1 MSQIDSISIEQ
12 TIPFKEHSG
21 QTYEGERL
29 QELMDSISNCGL
41 LCPIIV
47 RPAKEGK
54 YEIICGHNRVKAMK
68 ALGHSHILSD
78 IRPDLSDEQALRL
91 YYDSNLN
98 QQHFQ
103 DWNYT
108 SKLSA
113 IKYYVNK
120 IRQESVQGKRTDLE
134 NKAAGTAKSSTYVQ
148 TRHKSERKTTRD
160 RMAQRLGISTATFS
174 KYRRIIQLPD
184 DLVQTLARLLDEK
197 KTTLEDAYIISNMR
211 NIDIK
216 FLAETV
222 DKKPGLK
229 PDRNKLKELP
239 RRSSDNGEDELYPI
253 SKEAILNTLIPR
265 NPGKDDSLP
274 VIKRII
280 SD

>member
-29 QELMDSISNCGL
+29 QELMNSISNCGL

-47 RPAKEGK
+47 RPSKNGK

-134 NKAAGTAKSSTYVQ
+134 NKAAETVKKSTYVQ
-148 TRHKSERKTTRD
+148 TGHKSRHKTTRD
-160 RMAQRLGISTATFS
+160 KMAQCLGISTATFS

-184 DLVQTLARLLDEK
+184 ALVQTLARLLDEK
-197 KTTLEDAYIISNMR
+197 KITFEDAYIISNMR
-211 NIDIK
+211 NTDIK
-216 FLAETV
+216 FLAETL

-265 NPGKDDSLP
+265 NPDKENSIP
-274 VIKRII
+274 VIRG
-280 SD
+280 

>member
-1 MSQIDSISIEQ
+1 MSQIESISLEQ

-41 LCPIIV
+41 LSPIIV
-47 RPAKEGK
+47 RPVSNGK

-103 DWNYT
+103 DWNCT

-148 TRHKSERKTTRD
+148 NRHKSERKTTRD

-197 KTTLEDAYIISNMR
+197 KITLEDAYIISNMR

-229 PDRNKLKELP
+229 PDRNELKELP